1 MRDNNI
7 PHGLYGDH
15 YAKMTG
21 SKTRKVTQP
30 YYPMT
35 QWESEAVDIVLDEL
49 NKKLNLK

>member
-30 YYPMT
+30 YYPMA
-35 QWESEAVDIVLDEL
+35 QWESQAVEIVLEEL
-49 NKKLNLK
+49 NKKLNLN